1 MEEYEEKPFTNF
13 GQFGEG
19 KLDLRVFNQEEYW
32 VDVHGTPHVIE
43 EMNTNYRRNVI
54 IHLLTN
60 ARFFQSG
67 VSLEQVIVKIGKS
80 LGYEIESS
88 FNPGVSE
95 MESLQWL
102 EGTLL
107 MKRLRAITP
116 DAPTLDIQ
124 ALYSSFREED

>member
-1 MEEYEEKPFTNF
+1 MEEYEEKPFTDF

-32 VDVHGTPHVIE
+32 VDVHGGAHVIE
-43 EMNTNYRRNVI
+43 EMDVDYRRNVI
-54 IHLLTN
+54 IHLLVN

-67 VSLEQVIVKIGKS
+67 LLKEQLIVTIGKV

-88 FNPGVSE
+88 FSPGVSD

-102 EGTLL
+102 EGTPL
-107 MKRLRAITP
+107 MMRLRTLTP
-116 DAPTLDIQ
+116 DAPTLDI
-124 ALYSSFREED
+124 